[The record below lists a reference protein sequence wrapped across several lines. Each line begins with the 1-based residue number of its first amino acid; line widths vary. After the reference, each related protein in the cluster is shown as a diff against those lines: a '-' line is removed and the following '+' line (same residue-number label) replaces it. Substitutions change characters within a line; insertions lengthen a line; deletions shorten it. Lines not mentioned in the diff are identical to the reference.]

1 MNDNQALPT
10 TAREVDLVATPTPMT
25 MIQIAIQHGASVDV
39 LKNLWDLQVQWEAHE
54 ARKAYVVAM
63 NAFKANPPIVIK
75 DMLNKQYDSRYS
87 SLANFVNTVNPEL
100 SKFGLSACWRPDQT
114 NGISVTCVVT
124 HAQGHSES
132 ATLSGPQ
139 DDSGKKNP
147 LQQIKSTITYLEGA
161 TFQAITGMVASDGSD
176 DDGNGASGLGMPESV
191 RADFVAAIEALTDE
205 PGATDLWKQI
215 AASCKE
221 SGDKVAYA
229 DLKKA
234 ISVKVAAIK
243 KGGAV

>member
-1 MNDNQALPT
+1 
-10 TAREVDLVATPTPMT
+10 MT

-132 ATLSGPQ
+132 ATLSGPP

-176 DDGNGASGLGMPESV
+176 DDGNGAGTTEVITTDQCIVINDLLTETKKPKEKFLEQFKFESLESIPASEYERV
-191 RADFVAAIEALTDE
+191 LLALNERKAKMAKRA
-205 PGATDLWKQI
+205 Q
-215 AASCKE
+215 S
-221 SGDKVAYA
+221 
-229 DLKKA
+229 
-234 ISVKVAAIK
+234 
-243 KGGAV
+243 